1 MDCRSCSSARS
12 RAARRPLR
20 PGASVVSEPSELQLF
35 PLGAVLLPGGPLAL
49 RVFEPRYLD
58 MVARCLRGENRF
70 GVVAIREGA
79 EVGAATPYEA
89 GTSAEIVDWQ
99 REESGLLMIVA
110 RGRDAFRV
118 LRTRRQDDG
127 LYVGSVEWLEPL
139 PAAELPSRHAPLAAL
154 LRRLVAELPLYR
166 ALRPAFDDAVWV
178 GGRLIELLP
187 LALPRKQALLEMRD
201 AIARLEH
208 LAAALRSP
216 QVTS

>member
-1 MDCRSCSSARS
+1 
-12 RAARRPLR
+12 
-20 PGASVVSEPSELQLF
+20 
-35 PLGAVLLPGGPLAL
+35 
-49 RVFEPRYLD
+49 
-58 MVARCLRGENRF
+58 LRGENRF

-79 EVGAATPYEA
+79 EVGAATPYEV

-110 RGRDAFRV
+110 HGRDAFRV

-127 LYVGSVEWLEPL
+127 LYVGSVEWLEPSP
-139 PAAELPSRHAPLAAL
+139 PAALPSVHAPLAAL
-154 LRRLVAELPLYR
+154 LRRLVDALPLYR
-166 ALRPAFDDAVWV
+166 ALHPKFDDAVWV
-178 GGRLIELLP
+178 GNRLIELLP

-201 AIARLEH
+201 AVTRLEQ